1 MVDWQKGMADFARA
15 RANVYGLLAD
25 VFRAAPSEAFL
36 ETLRS
41 PEFSGA
47 LNDLGPSLDGAFE
60 GTDVSGATE
69 TLALEYTRLFLG
81 PGSHISPHESM
92 HLPPRF
98 GEQKQLWGDATV
110 AVKKFIEATGL
121 HIADKFTGMPDHIT
135 AEVEFMQQLA
145 LKEAEAWA
153 GNDAALGDNIRGIQ
167 ARFFDEHLSRWIP
180 AFCDQ
185 VAGRSSSPFYVL
197 FSELA
202 KEFSEFETQN
212 LAQPGGVADAG
223 ERLPA

>member
-1 MVDWQKGMADFARA
+1 MVNIRNGMADFARA
-15 RANVYGLLAD
+15 RASVYGFLAD
-25 VFRAAPSEAFL
+25 VFRDAPSEAFL

-47 LNDLGPSLDGAFE
+47 LKDLGLSLDGLFE
-60 GTDVSGATE
+60 GTDLPSAAE

-92 HLPPRF
+92 QIAPRF
-98 GEQKQLWGDATV
+98 GEQNELWGNATV

-135 AEVEFMQQLA
+135 AEFEFMQQLA

-153 GNDAALGDNIRGIQ
+153 SDDAELGGNIRGIQ
-167 ARFFDEHLSRWIP
+167 ARFFDEHLSRWVS
-180 AFCDQ
+180 AFCDK
-185 VAGRSSSPFYVL
+185 VIGKTNSAFYEL
-197 FSELA
+197 FSELT
-202 KEFSEFETQN
+202 KEFVGFEIQN
-212 LAQPGGVADAG
+212 LARTGDVAIAG
-223 ERLPA
+223 EKLLA